1 MVRGLKSTLALIVV
15 LGGLLGYIYFVDAKK
30 PAAGTET
37 KPKAVT
43 VAADQIEEVQIKS
56 AAGETTRVRKAGDKW
71 TVVEPVSADADSSE
85 LSSLTSGLA
94 DLEIQRV
101 VDENPGDLSPY
112 GLNPPRVDVAYRVKG
127 QNDFSHV
134 LLGEKT
140 PTGGDLYAKR
150 PDEKRVFL
158 VASYLDNTFNR
169 TSFDLRDKSV
179 LKIESDKVDGL
190 EISQGTQTVQ
200 FAKAGSTEWKIV
212 KPVAARGEYGS
223 IESLVGR
230 LAGARMQKVVEADA
244 TRLKQY
250 GLDRPAARATVS
262 MGSAKA
268 TLIVGKIENEAAY
281 AMDASKPMIF
291 TIDKSLAEE
300 LNKGVSEYRRKDVFE
315 FRPFT
320 ATQVKITRGAETFGV
335 EKSSDK
341 DGKEVWRNAAA
352 KVVDNAKVEDV
363 LNKLSSLRAQ
373 SFEAAANPSLK
384 KPILTVT
391 AKFNEENTE
400 TVNFGRAGSDVFA
413 GRSDEPGS
421 AKLEANSF
429 DEAEKALEQLK

>member
-1 MVRGLKSTLALIVV
+1 
-15 LGGLLGYIYFVDAKK
+15 
-30 PAAGTET
+30 
-37 KPKAVT
+37 
-43 VAADQIEEVQIKS
+43 
-56 AAGETTRVRKAGDKW
+56 
-71 TVVEPVSADADSSE
+71 
-85 LSSLTSGLA
+85 
-94 DLEIQRV
+94 
-101 VDENPGDLSPY
+101 
-112 GLNPPRVDVAYRVKG
+112 
-127 QNDFSHV
+127 
-134 LLGEKT
+134 
-140 PTGGDLYAKR
+140 
-150 PDEKRVFL
+150 
-158 VASYLDNTFNR
+158 
-169 TSFDLRDKSV
+169 
-179 LKIESDKVDGL
+179 
-190 EISQGTQTVQ
+190 
-200 FAKAGSTEWKIV
+200 
-212 KPVAARGEYGS
+212 
-223 IESLVGR
+223 
-230 LAGARMQKVVEADA
+230 
-244 TRLKQY
+244 
-250 GLDRPAARATVS
+250 

-363 LNKLSSLRAQ
+363 LNKLSSLRAE

-400 TVNFGRAGSDVFA
+400 TVNFGRAGSDVFV

-421 AKLEANSF
+421 AKLEAKSF